1 MGADRY
7 RRWAVAT
14 VASFHL
20 TRYPV
25 RHAVGAMAGLITRR
39 RALAATPGLRF
50 ARQLGTG
57 RGASMGL
64 GADLRR
70 WATFAVWE
78 GEDALDA
85 FLTTSPIASR
95 WHQHGHETWSVRL
108 TPMSAHGT
116 WGGTDPFARLAATA
130 SPAAD
135 AIATDATTAD
145 GEADDATT
153 AAGAGTTSTAT
164 GVDADPGDDQAVAVL
179 TRARIAPRHWGAFY
193 RSVPAVEDNLRRQPG
208 LLAVVGI
215 GEAPVGLQAT
225 FSLWRSTAAMDAFAY
240 RSSPHEAVVRRTRA
254 EGWFGEE
261 LFARFRPYRST
272 GTWDGADPLEP
283 AGARRRAGGNGS

>member
-1 MGADRY
+1 MA
-7 RRWAVAT
+7 A

-25 RHAVGAMAGLITRR
+25 HHAVGVMAGLVTRR

-85 FLTTSPIASR
+85 FFTTSSIASG

-108 TPMSAHGT
+108 APLSAHGT
-116 WGGTDPFARLAATA
+116 WGGTDPFARADSATTATAATA
-130 SPAAD
+130 PTAGPAA
-135 AIATDATTAD
+135 
-145 GEADDATT
+145 ATT
-153 AAGAGTTSTAT
+153 AAGETGAVAEADAT
-164 GVDADPGDDQAVAVL
+164 DGDAATVISGVDAEPGGDQPVAVL
-179 TRARIAPRHWGAFY
+179 TRARIATLHWPAFY
-193 RSVPAVEDNLRRQPG
+193 RSVPAVEAHLRRQPG

-240 RSSPHEAVVRRTRA
+240 RNSPHEAVVRRTRA
-254 EGWFGEE
+254 GGWFGEE

-272 GTWDGADPLEP
+272 GTWDGTDPL
-283 AGARRRAGGNGS
+283 AGTGRRAGGNGS